1 MVLLF
6 HGGMRASKRAGREV
20 ALSNARADRA
30 SRRPVPRSTG
40 RVRRDEQQAKVSRLA
55 VVLSLFLVLLAAAAL
70 VGGRAV
76 IDPMLGAAA
85 EAREANR
92 VGDIVFTMPDGAV
105 CRHLSFDN
113 TTAEISE
120 SSAARCPEARPRGGE
135 PARSAKGFAWGAQ

>member
-6 HGGMRASKRAGREV
+6 HGRDARKQTSGQGSGFVERQGGSCQPAPGAAFDRSRTPGRAPGQGQS
-20 ALSNARADRA
+20 
-30 SRRPVPRSTG
+30 
-40 RVRRDEQQAKVSRLA
+40 LA
-55 VVLSLFLVLLAAAAL
+55 IVLSLFLVLLAAATL

-92 VGDIVFTMPDGAV
+92 VGGIVFTMPDGAV

-113 TTAEISE
+113 TTAEMSE

-135 PARSAKGFAWGAQ
+135 PARSAKGFAWGAH